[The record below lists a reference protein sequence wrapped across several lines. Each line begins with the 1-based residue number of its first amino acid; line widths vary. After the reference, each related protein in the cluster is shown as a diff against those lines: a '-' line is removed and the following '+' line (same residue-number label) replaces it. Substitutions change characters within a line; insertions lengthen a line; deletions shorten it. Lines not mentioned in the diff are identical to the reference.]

1 MSGEVRNQMSAAHE
15 VTDSRPPAAWV
26 IGAGSGV
33 GAALVHEL
41 HRRGYAVALS
51 GRRADRLEQ
60 TLREV
65 QAAGA
70 APGSG
75 RLVPHPLDVT
85 DATAMEAV
93 HAAIVADIGE
103 VEVLVFAAGLNT
115 PRRYWADMDPVESQ
129 QVYAT
134 NLIAP
139 TTATSL
145 VLPGMR
151 GIGKGTLIYVSSL
164 SAWQHAPDAG
174 VVYSASKKGMSTLPE
189 HINSTEGRSGI
200 RATAVVPGD
209 IDSEFLEM
217 RPNVPGA
224 EARKTMLT
232 PKDVAAAVGM
242 VIDQP
247 RHVCVNELVIS
258 PVR

>member
-1 MSGEVRNQMSAAHE
+1 MTIGAETTQQK
-15 VTDSRPPAAWV
+15 PPTAWV

-41 HRRGYAVALS
+41 HRRGFAVALS

-60 TLREV
+60 TRREV
-65 QAAGA
+65 QGTAA
-70 APGSG
+70 APGRG
-75 RLVPHPLDVT
+75 ILATHPLDVT
-85 DATAMEAV
+85 EPHALEEA
-93 HAAIVADIGE
+93 HAAVVADVGR
-103 VEVLVFAAGLNT
+103 VEVLVFAAGMNT
-115 PRRYWADMDPVESQ
+115 PRRYWADMNAEETQ
-129 QVYAT
+129 QMYVT

-139 TTATSL
+139 TQATSL

-151 GIGKGTLIYVSSL
+151 ELGKGTLLYVSSL
-164 SAWQHAPDAG
+164 AAWQHSPDAG

-200 RATAVVPGD
+200 RATAIVPGD

-224 EARKTMLT
+224 EARKAMLR
-232 PKDVAAAVGM
+232 PEDVASAAGM
-242 VIDQP
+242 VLDQP
-247 RHVCVNELVIS
+247 QHVCINELVIS